1 MQNRADRPSSATAG
15 HRIAVVLLA
24 TLVCACAESSKS
36 SQWRQLV
43 LEDAFT
49 EGASMTSAQHAR
61 TPPHWKLAGVA
72 RAPLLVRGL
81 EVEPAASPVV
91 LAAPPPPLP
100 PNVLLR
106 IELRLLPA
114 IDCSSAPAWLMESRD
129 FAHLQPLQASA
140 LASLGTP
147 EPAQDAWIVPAY
159 VAGSRTLSARN
170 PAEADAEAAEA
181 ALSGRP
187 YVAEMAGVSGGTA
200 FDFGPPWL
208 GLPLRLAGPGA
219 ELLFPPSV
227 DCAPSRAARDDT
239 VPRRGFSQWA
249 HRKDYISIPQNRPF
263 LVSVVE
269 VCPLQLRQLEE
280 HYTVPGRWWAGEFR
294 RERWRY
300 TGELRADCPS
310 GELQHR
316 SEAIVIGSALG
327 SRRLSDAYRTDIQRA
342 PPPVW

>member
-1 MQNRADRPSSATAG
+1 MQCRARRPSSATTG
-15 HRIAVVLLA
+15 RWIALLLVA
-24 TLVCACAESSKS
+24 TLVSACAESSKS
-36 SQWRQLV
+36 SQWRQLI
-43 LEDAFT
+43 LEDAFSD
-49 EGASMTSAQHAR
+49 GAVMTSAQHTR
-61 TPPHWKLAGVA
+61 TPPHWKLAGVV
-72 RAPLLVRGL
+72 RAPLLVRRTGF
-81 EVEPAASPVV
+81 EPAGSSTAPAASLP
-91 LAAPPPPLP
+91 ALP

-114 IDCSSAPAWLMESRD
+114 IDCGSAPAWLMESRD

-140 LASLGTP
+140 LASLGAP

-159 VAGSRTLSARN
+159 VAGSRTPSAPR
-170 PAEADAEAAEA
+170 PVEAAAEAEEA
-181 ALSGRP
+181 ALSGRR
-187 YVAEMAGVSGGTA
+187 YVEEMAGVSGGTA

-219 ELLFPPSV
+219 QLLFPPSV

-249 HRKDYISIPQNRPF
+249 HREDYISIPQNRPF

-280 HYTVPGRWWAGEFR
+280 HYTVPGRWWDGEFR

-316 SEAIVIGSALG
+316 SEPIVISSALG
-327 SRRLSDAYRTDIQRA
+327 SRRLSDAYRTDIQRE

>member
-1 MQNRADRPSSATAG
+1 MQHQADARSSTTAG
-15 HRIAVVLLA
+15 RRGAVVLLA
-24 TLVCACAESSKS
+24 VLVSACTESSKS
-36 SQWRQLV
+36 TQWRQLV
-43 LEDAFT
+43 LEDAFA
-49 EGASMTSAQHAR
+49 EGAEMTRAQHAR
-61 TPPHWKLAGVA
+61 TPPHWKLAGVV

-81 EVEPAASPVV
+81 EVEPAGAP
-91 LAAPPPPLP
+91 AAGAQPLP
-100 PNVLLR
+100 PDVLIR

-140 LASLGTP
+140 LASLGAP

-159 VAGSRTLSARN
+159 VAGSRAPSGPK
-170 PAEADAEAAEA
+170 PAEAAAEA
-181 ALSGRP
+181 VEVALSGRR
-187 YVAEMAGVSGGTA
+187 YVAEMAGVSAGTA

-208 GLPLRLAGPGA
+208 GLPLRLAGPGT

-227 DCAPSRAARDDT
+227 DCAPRQAARDDT

-249 HRKDYISIPQNRPF
+249 HREDYIRIPQNRPF

-269 VCPLQLRQLEE
+269 VCPLQLRQLDE
-280 HYTVPGRWWAGEFR
+280 HYTMPGRWWAGEFR

-316 SEAIVIGSALG
+316 SEPIVISSALG